1 MSLMQEPAT
10 TARPW
15 SPPTTG
21 TVRPLE
27 ESDIPR
33 IAELHEKVLGQAARG
48 ASPSLPERLARVFL
62 QHPWQG
68 ESLPSWVYEDA
79 RGKVVGCLGVVP
91 RPMTFNGRRIL
102 AAISHSFIVDPGSRS
117 TLAALALVQK
127 FLAGRQDL
135 SLAEGNS
142 VSRAILEGAGG
153 FTSLIYSLC
162 WTRPLRPGRY
172 VLSFLRK
179 RGLPA
184 AARWMLLPFCQL
196 ADALTPLVARRF
208 RLVEPP
214 VLAGG
219 LDAAALR
226 QLLGDFTLDRSLR
239 PHYDERSLTWLLE
252 TLAQKQERGTLQK
265 VVVRNARREPIGWYL
280 YYGKPGG
287 VGTVVQLGAKEGC
300 AEHVLDHLFFH
311 ARQRGMVAVSGQVD
325 PAFFHLY
332 SRRDCV
338 FHHDGG
344 SWILLHSRAPELRH
358 AIDRGDAFLTR
369 LEGEWWVGSLL
380 SPNP

>member
-10 TARPW
+10 TVRPW
-15 SPPTTG
+15 GRPATG
-21 TVRPLE
+21 TVRALE

-62 QHPWQG
+62 QHPWQA
-68 ESLPSWVYEDA
+68 ETLPSWVYEDA
-79 RGKVVGCLGVVP
+79 RGKVVGCIGVVP

-102 AAISHSFIVDPGSRS
+102 AAISHSFIVDPASRS

-153 FTSLIYSLC
+153 FTSLLYSLC
-162 WTRPLRPGRY
+162 WTRPLRPGGY

-179 RGLPA
+179 RGMPA
-184 AARWMLLPFCQL
+184 AAHWMLLPFCRL
-196 ADALTPLVARRF
+196 ADALTPLIARKF

-214 VLAGG
+214 VLAAD

-226 QLLGDFTLDRSLR
+226 RLLGEFTLDRSLR

-265 VVVRNARREPIGWYL
+265 VLVRDARREPLGWYL

-287 VGTVVQLGAKEGC
+287 VGTVVQLGAKHGC
-300 AEHVLDHLFFH
+300 AEVVLDHLFFH
-311 ARQRGMVAVSGQVD
+311 ARKRGMVAVSGQVD

-344 SWILLHSRAPELRH
+344 SWILVHSRVPELRH